1 MDIGHTG
8 DIVYIYLHRG
18 AIVAGKEVQ
27 LVLFLKIFLLILYL
41 LLSICIYL
49 TFQFSNMS
57 LTFYKIYLQKS
68 RFL

>member
-1 MDIGHTG
+1 MVLPFGQVEKVDIGHTG

-27 LVLFLKIFLLILYL
+27 LVLYL

-57 LTFYKIYLQKS
+57 LTFYKIYS
-68 RFL
+68 